1 MAVRTTC
8 VRILAALTSLVA
20 VAATSSTP
28 AGAWENPAPL
38 HVGILPTNSAPVV
51 LRMYQPMRS
60 FLESELKREVIL
72 ETATSYRAF
81 YDDTRHG
88 IFDLV
93 VTAPHLARLHQ
104 IDGGLHALAMNNSLT
119 KTVIVVRDDSDV
131 HDLQQLRGKVI
142 ALHDPASASVIQ
154 GVAWLRKV
162 GLEVGRDYQTLHL
175 PTQTS
180 TVLAVIEGRATAG
193 VITSAGLA
201 QFPGPPAEK
210 VRVLTGIGT
219 LSGLVYMAGP
229 QVDQAQRQALAV
241 ALLKFP
247 SNEPLWSQFTGAS
260 GYGRIMTVDNA
271 RLRKMDPLL
280 PATRRALAG
289 EPARPAV
296 PGSL

>member
-1 MAVRTTC
+1 MAT
-8 VRILAALTSLVA
+8 LACLVTIA
-20 VAATSSTP
+20 WSSIAP
-28 AGAWENPAPL
+28 AGAENTAPL

-60 FLESELKREVIL
+60 FLERELKREVIL

-81 YDDTRHG
+81 YNDTRHG

-93 VTAPHLARLHQ
+93 ITAPHLARLHQ
-104 IDGGLHALAMNNSLT
+104 VDGGLHALAMNNSRA
-119 KTVIVVRDDSDV
+119 KIVIVVRDDSGI
-131 HDLQQLRGKVI
+131 HDLQRLRGTVV

-154 GVAWLRKV
+154 GVAWLRKE
-162 GLEVGRDYQTLHL
+162 GLQAGRDYQTIYL

-180 TVLAVIEGRATAG
+180 TMLEVIEGRATAG
-193 VITSAGLA
+193 VITSAGLT

-210 VRVLTGIGT
+210 IRVLTAVGM

-229 QVDQAQRQALAV
+229 QLDQAQRHALAV

-247 SNEPLWSQFTGAS
+247 NNEPLWSQFAGAS
-260 GYGRIMTVDNA
+260 GYGRIMAVDDA
-271 RLRKMDPLL
+271 KLRKMDPLL
-280 PATRRALAG
+280 PATRRALAV
-289 EPARPAV
+289 EPDQTA